1 MATTVLQVRM
11 DESLKNEAAD
21 LFDKMGIDIPTAI
34 RMFLKRSVA
43 EKAIPFEVREP
54 RANYCTNKGI
64 AALRA
69 LQMAS
74 QQNGTAEMSEEEIEA
89 EISTYRA
96 GK

>member
-1 MATTVLQVRM
+1 MATTVLQVRL
-11 DESLKNEAAD
+11 DEDLKNEAAE

-43 EKAIPFEVREP
+43 EHAIPFELREP
-54 RANYCTNKGI
+54 RATYCANKGL

-74 QQNGTAEMSEEEIEA
+74 QQNGVVGMSEEEIEA
-89 EISTYRA
+89 EISAYRA